1 MPAKKIYL
9 IRHPEVYNPNKF
21 CYGKSEMPLE
31 ENFTIKFDWIK
42 DRLKL
47 NDNSAYY
54 SSPLRRCTKLAS
66 YLSDDKFTQ
75 DERLSDLD
83 FGNWEMKEWSEI
95 PVKEKNAWN
104 DDFVNYKIKNGE
116 RFIDLYDR
124 AIDFYEET
132 ISEVPAENIVIV
144 THSGVIRSI
153 IAYVLDFP
161 VEKVYNL
168 QIDFSSVSKL
178 IYRQELATNSVAFL
192 NLTAE
197 N

>member
-1 MPAKKIYL
+1 M
-9 IRHPEVYNPNKF
+9 R
-21 CYGKSEMPLE
+21 
-31 ENFTIKFDWIK
+31 
-42 DRLKL
+42 
-47 NDNSAYY
+47 
-54 SSPLRRCTKLAS
+54 
-66 YLSDDKFTQ
+66 
-75 DERLSDLD
+75 
-83 FGNWEMKEWSEI
+83 EWSEI
-95 PVKEKNAWN
+95 PAKEKNAWN